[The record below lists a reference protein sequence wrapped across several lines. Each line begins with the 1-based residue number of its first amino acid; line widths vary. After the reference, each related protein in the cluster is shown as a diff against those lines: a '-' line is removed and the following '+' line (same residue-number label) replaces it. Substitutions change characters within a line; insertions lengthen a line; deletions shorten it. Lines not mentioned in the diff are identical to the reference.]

1 VTDLPYRARP
11 YFGRRNPLAGVA
23 ASAAVSI
30 AAVVAVDPLTPALLL
45 AGTLLTV
52 PLTGLGPRQ
61 LLMRLW
67 PLVTGAAGI
76 AVSNL
81 LYGDVGAETALALG
95 LRVTAV
101 ALPGILALGAVD
113 PTELADA
120 LVQHL
125 RAPARF
131 AYGTLA
137 AMRLLP
143 LLAAEWH
150 TIGLARRA
158 RGIEAGWNPWT
169 TLRLFGGRAFTLLVG
184 AIRRATRLAAAMDAR
199 GFDAGLPR
207 SHARRSAFTRADSGL
222 VLAGVAFALS
232 ATWVSVALGSWRLLT
247 GV

>member
-1 VTDLPYRARP
+1 
-11 YFGRRNPLAGVA
+11 
-23 ASAAVSI
+23 VSI

-45 AGTLLTV
+45 AGTLLAV
-52 PLTGLGPRQ
+52 PLTGLGLRQ
-61 LLMRLW
+61 IAMRLW
-67 PLVTGAAGI
+67 PLVMGAAGI

-81 LYGDVGAETALALG
+81 LYGDVGAGTALALG

-101 ALPGILALGAVD
+101 ALPGVLALGAVD

-143 LLAAEWH
+143 LLAAEWQ

-158 RGIEAGWNPWT
+158 RGIDAGWNPVAQ
-169 TLRLFGGRAFTLLVG
+169 LRLFGGRAFTLLVG
-184 AIRRATRLAAAMDAR
+184 AIRRATRLAGAMDAR
-199 GFDAGLPR
+199 GFDAGIPR
-207 SHARRSAFTRADSGL
+207 THARRSAFTRADSGL

-232 ATWVSVALGSWRLLT
+232 ATGVSVALGSWKFLT
-247 GV
+247 GL

>member
-1 VTDLPYRARP
+1 VTVPRPARP
-11 YFGRRNPLAGVA
+11 YLARRNPLAGVT
-23 ASAAVSI
+23 ASAAVST

-45 AGTLLTV
+45 AGTLLVV
-52 PLTGLGPRQ
+52 PLTGLGVRQ
-61 LLMRLW
+61 LALRLW
-67 PLVTGAAGI
+67 PLVTGAVGI

-81 LYGDVGAETALALG
+81 LYGDVSTGTAVALG

-101 ALPGILALGAVD
+101 ALPGVLALGAVD

-158 RGIEAGWNPWT
+158 RGIEAGWNPVAA
-169 TLRLFGGRAFTLLVG
+169 LRLFGGRVFTLLVG
-184 AIRRATRLAAAMDAR
+184 AIRRASRIAAAMDAR

-207 SHARRSAFTRADSGL
+207 THARRSAFTRADSGL
-222 VLAGVAFALS
+222 VLAGVVFALS
-232 ATWVSVALGSWRLLT
+232 ATGLSVALGSWRFLT

>member
-1 VTDLPYRARP
+1 VTAARP
-11 YFGRRNPLAGVA
+11 YLGRRNPLAGLV
-23 ASAAVSI
+23 ASAAVSV
-30 AAVVAVDPLTPALLL
+30 AAVVAADPLTPALLL
-45 AGTLLTV
+45 AGTLLTI
-52 PLTGLGPRQ
+52 PLTGLGVRQ
-61 LLMRLW
+61 LALRLW
-67 PLVTGAAGI
+67 PLVTGAVGV

-81 LYGDVGAETALALG
+81 LYGTVDATTALALG

-101 ALPGILALGAVD
+101 ALPGVLALGAVD
-113 PTELADA
+113 PTEFADA

-137 AMRLLP
+137 ALRLLP

-158 RGIEAGWNPWT
+158 RGVEAGWHPVAA
-169 TLRLFGGRAFTLLVG
+169 LRLFGGRVFTLMAG
-184 AIRRATRLAAAMDAR
+184 AIRRATRLALAMDAR

-207 SHARRSAFTRADSGL
+207 TYARRSVFTRADAAL
-222 VLAGVAFALS
+222 VLAGAGFALA
-232 ATWVSVALGSWRLLT
+232 ATGVSVALGTWRFLT